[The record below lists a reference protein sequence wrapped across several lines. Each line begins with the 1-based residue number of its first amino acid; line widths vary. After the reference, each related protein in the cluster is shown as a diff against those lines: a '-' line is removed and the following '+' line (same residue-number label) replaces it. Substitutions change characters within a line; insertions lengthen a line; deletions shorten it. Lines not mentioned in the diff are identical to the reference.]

1 PRPARFTFTRIILVA
16 RLKPASSH
24 ENSPVACGKRR
35 PSQRMCCWS
44 VTTGPTD
51 ARPASDSVRSAMAAD
66 VFTNLFVARLLAR
79 RICRSIEQH
88 VYKALGLR
96 REDAPFAQHHAI
108 A

>member
-1 PRPARFTFTRIILVA
+1 
-16 RLKPASSH
+16 
-24 ENSPVACGKRR
+24 
-35 PSQRMCCWS
+35 MCCWS

-108 A
+108 GARRKKFARRNHFQFLMPGDANADDVRNAQAEF